1 MNLRATVLA
10 VATGALL
17 TTGAAGAAGS
27 AAAQA
32 AGHEAAPGTGAGTGS
47 DSVAIVKNDRLT
59 PSSVVGYVLDTD
71 ES

>member
-10 VATGALL
+10 VATGTLL
-17 TTGAAGAAGS
+17 TTGAAGA